1 MPYNYEEEYNP
12 RTANFASGLTG
23 ILGGLFGNSGAP
35 YNKAMDQ
42 YRQWATVAQNT
53 QNPFYNAGTGAI
65 PNYQN
70 WSQSMQDPSSFINNL
85 MGQYQESPH
94 SRYLQQESMR
104 AGQNAASAGG
114 LMGSTPLMNQLQQ
127 NSANISSQDMNNWL
141 QTVLGINNQYGQ
153 TQQNLMAMG
162 ANSANAL
169 TNLFGDMGKQM
180 GEGAYGSEAG
190 NQQDRWNFGGGLSKI
205 LSMFL

>member
-1 MPYNYEEEYNP
+1 MAEQYDPQK
-12 RTANFASGLTG
+12 ANFASGLTG

-35 YNKAMDQ
+35 YDKAMDQ

-53 QNPFYNAGTGAI
+53 QNPFYNAGTSAI

-85 MGQYQESPH
+85 MGQYKESPN

-114 LMGSTPLMNQLQQ
+114 LTGSTPLMNQLQQ
-127 NSANISSQDMNNWL
+127 NAANISSQDQNQWL
-141 QTVLGINNQYGQ
+141 QNVLGINNQYGQ
-153 TQQNLMAMG
+153 SQQNLMGMG

-169 TNLFGDMGKQM
+169 TNLFGNMGQQM
-180 GEGAYGSEAG
+180 GEAAYGSEAG
-190 NQQDRWNFGGGLSKI
+190 NQQDMWNLGGGFSKL